1 MKKLLALT
9 LSLLLIVGLF
19 AGCKETPVEVDN
31 TVVRLA
37 GMKGPT
43 TMGLV
48 GLLDKNEQGTS
59 KNKYDFSLKGAA
71 DEIVP
76 LLSKGEL
83 DVAAVPANV
92 ASVLYNKTEGKI
104 SVIALSNLG
113 VLYVV
118 ERGESI
124 KSVADL
130 KGKTIYATGKGTT
143 PEYSLRYILEK
154 NNINPDTD
162 VTLEFMGEATEVV
175 AKLSQN
181 EGAIAMLPQ
190 PYVTVASQKIAD
202 LTTRLDLNAE
212 WEKVGGDSRM
222 VTGVIVA
229 RTEFIE
235 EHPVVIKNFLDEYKE
250 SIEFV
255 NSDNAAA
262 ATLIEKIGIVEKA
275 PIAQKALPFC
285 NIKFLEGAEL
295 KSAMEGYL
303 KVLYDSNPA
312 AVGGKLPA
320 DEFYY
325 AR

>member
-9 LSLLLIVGLF
+9 LSLLLIIGLF